1 MRLFSILRRYA
12 NLIKLDKIRDALQ
25 TFGKTY
31 YGNADPDINEPWNYY
46 VFRRV
51 RLRKTGT
58 ANVGYNRRYVVAI
71 VKENYIPEGH
81 EFEIINAICEA
92 TGLKV
97 AEEDITYSY
106 TFKGSTSLVV
116 EVALIPFVEA
126 FKRKCE

>member
-1 MRLFSILRRYA
+1 MS
-12 NLIKLDKIRDALQ
+12 KLDKIRDALQ
-25 TFGKTY
+25 PLGKTY

-58 ANVGYNRRYVVAI
+58 GNVGYARRYVVAI

-81 EFEIINAICEA
+81 EFEVIDAICEA

-116 EVALIPFVEA
+116 EVAVIPFVEA
-126 FKRKCE
+126 LKRKCE